1 VALGDL
7 KVLPLRTTSAVERTF
22 APEQRLI
29 STTDTHGN
37 ITYCNDAFTA
47 ISGYSQDELM
57 GSPHNIVRHP
67 DMPPA
72 VFGVMW
78 SYLKAGKSWM
88 GVVKN
93 RCKNGDFYW
102 VSAYVTAIKE
112 NGKVIGYESVRV
124 KPTREQI
131 DRADALYARILQGKR
146 PVALKDHLYAIG
158 ARMAAPLVAASA
170 ALASLTW
177 LSQWTAQ
184 AAVVTLIVGLGAWSA
199 SRLESHL
206 ARMKNSAPDAF
217 CDPISSLVYGTQYG
231 AAGVLEMLLIS
242 EEAHLRTVLTRV
254 TDLAKQV
261 TTAARE
267 SSGLAAKTEMSLT
280 RQRAET
286 DLTATAM
293 TEMAAS
299 IMEVAQNI
307 KLTAEQA
314 GTANTLTDQGQ
325 AVANQTLNAIKV
337 LATTVTNISE
347 AVDTLAKETQQIM
360 VAAGVIESIADQT
373 NLLALNAAIEAAR
386 AGEQGRGF
394 AVVADEVRALAKK
407 TQQSTQQIQEVIE
420 VLKRG
425 ADEAVSIAKVGI
437 SEADQGVQQ
446 VIAAQLALQGIS
458 AAVEQITQMS
468 QQMASASDQQ
478 AQVAEDIS
486 QQINNVALTVEQSS
500 EDAKTAAICGDEL
513 EKSSIGLHELVARFD
528 RVSK

>member
-1 VALGDL
+1 MLAN
-7 KVLPLRTTSAVERTF
+7 RTTSVVERTF
-22 APEQRLI
+22 EPEQRLI

-47 ISGYSQDELM
+47 ISGYTQAELL

-72 VFGVMW
+72 AFGIMW

-88 GVVKN
+88 GLVKN

-102 VSAYVTAIKE
+102 VSAYVTAIKD
-112 NGKVIGYESVRV
+112 NGKVVGYESVRV
-124 KPTREQI
+124 KPTRDQI
-131 DRADALYARILQGKR
+131 ARAEALYARLRQGKR
-146 PVALKDHLYAIG
+146 AVPLQDHLYAIG
-158 ARMAAPLVAASA
+158 SRMAAPLVAASA
-170 ALASLTW
+170 ALASMTW
-177 LSQWTAQ
+177 LSEWQAQ
-184 AAVVTLIVGLGAWSA
+184 AAVVTLIVGVGAWSA

-206 ARMKNSAPDAF
+206 SRIKHSAPDAF
-217 CDPISSLVYGTQYG
+217 CDPISSLVYSTQYG
-231 AAGVLEMLLIS
+231 AAGVLEMLLVS

-254 TDLAKQV
+254 NDLAKQL
-261 TTAARE
+261 TAAARE

-280 RQRAET
+280 QQRAET
-286 DLTATAM
+286 DMTATAM

-299 IMEVAQNI
+299 ISEVAQNI
-307 KLTAEQA
+307 RLTAEQA
-314 GTANTLTDQGQ
+314 GTANTLTDRGQ
-325 AVANQTLNAIKV
+325 NVANQTLSAIKV
-337 LATTVTNISE
+337 LATTVTHISE

-407 TQQSTQQIQEVIE
+407 TQQSTQQIQEVIG

-446 VIAAQLALQGIS
+446 VIAAQQALQGITD
-458 AAVEQITQMS
+458 AVEQITQMS
-468 QQMASASDQQ
+468 QQMAAASDQQ
-478 AQVAEDIS
+478 AHVAEDIS
-486 QQINNVALTVEQSS
+486 RQINNVAITVEQSS
-500 EDAKTAAICGDEL
+500 EDAKTAALCGEEL
-513 EKSSIGLHELVARFD
+513 EKSSISLHELVARFN
-528 RVSK
+528 RVNQ